1 MDGQVASA
9 VVERRI
15 EMSELIEA
23 TRDGEIVTIILNN
36 PVKRNALT
44 VQAWAQLT
52 YVLEEISADDTVRCI
67 VIRGAGDK
75 AFAAG
80 ADISEFSKVR
90 ANAEQAAEYGK
101 ATALALDTLANCL
114 HPTIALIQGACTG
127 GGLEIAA
134 ACDIRIANESSKF
147 GVPINRLG
155 FPFAYPELE
164 PVMKVVGRA
173 NVLDLLLSGRI
184 IGADE
189 ALRMGLVTQLVADK
203 AVVKAA
209 YDLAGRMVA
218 AAPLS
223 MRYTKKFV
231 NRLTNNPAQLSAE
244 ELAESYALCDS
255 EDYAEGVRA
264 FLAKE
269 KPAFKGR

>member
-1 MDGQVASA
+1 M
-9 VVERRI
+9 
-15 EMSELIEA
+15 
-23 TRDGEIVTIILNN
+23 
-36 PVKRNALT
+36 
-44 VQAWAQLT
+44 
-52 YVLEEISADDTVRCI
+52 RCI

-164 PVMKVVGRA
+164 PVMRVVGRA

-184 IGADE
+184 IGAEE
-189 ALRMGLVTQLVADK
+189 ALRMGLVSQLVPDEV
-203 AVVKAA
+203 VVKAA
-209 YDLAGRMVA
+209 YDLAGRMAA

-223 MRYTKKFV
+223 MRFTKKFV
-231 NRLTNNPAQLSAE
+231 NRLSNNPALLSAE